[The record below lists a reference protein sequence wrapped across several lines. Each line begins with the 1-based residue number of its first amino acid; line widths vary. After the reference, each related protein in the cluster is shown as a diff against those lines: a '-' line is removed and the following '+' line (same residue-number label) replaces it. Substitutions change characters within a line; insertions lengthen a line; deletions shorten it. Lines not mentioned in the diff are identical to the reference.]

1 MGRLSGR
8 GCALK
13 KQEFDAVILGGGSSS
28 RMKLESKVP
37 KQLLPIY
44 NNKSLLQYQIEWLQR
59 YGVAEVI
66 LAIDDYTSEYIV
78 DHIPYLLKMADVSI
92 EMERLGTGGALN
104 KAMEQVT
111 TDMVYAM
118 NVDDFVLS
126 DFYSPDELV
135 NTIARS
141 GFSASILTSRGNF
154 PYGVIKSRGRR
165 ITKFD
170 QKPLMDFKVSAGHYA
185 FSVDMI
191 RDRFPSAGNFETLI
205 LSQLVGEKIVTFL
218 DLDGKWITANT
229 WKELKDARRL
239 IEVHEHRRKYG
250 ISKSSRPGNYKGYGK
265 L

>member
-1 MGRLSGR
+1 
-8 GCALK
+8 LK
-13 KQEFDAVILGGGSSS
+13 KQGFDAIILGGGASS

-78 DHIPYLLKMADVSI
+78 EHIPYLLKMADVSI
-92 EMERLGTGGALN
+92 EMERLGTGGALK
-104 KAMEQVT
+104 KAINQVT
-111 TDMVYAM
+111 TDKIYAM

-135 NTIARS
+135 NTIAQ
-141 GFSASILTSRGNF
+141 GFGASILTSRGHF

-165 ITKFD
+165 IIKFD

-191 RDRFPSAGNFETLI
+191 RKRFPSAGNFETMI
-205 LSQLVGEKIVTFL
+205 LSQLVDEKVVTFL

-229 WKELKDARRL
+229 WKELRDARKS
-239 IEVHEHRRKYG
+239 IEAYEHRRKYG
-250 ISKSSRPGNYKGYGK
+250 VSKSSRPGGYRGYGK
-265 L
+265 P